1 MIQEVI
7 QKQDDSVEHSFYIVV
22 NDEGLYFAG
31 FNVEK
36 NKADFVV
43 NPFAAKMF
51 MGKPEIKLRPNEQIV
66 EIFVNISSANASLS
80 EPFRPRR
87 RPVKK

>member
-1 MIQEVI
+1 MTQEN
-7 QKQDDSVEHSFYIVV
+7 KDAVEHSFYIVV

-31 FNVEK
+31 FNVEQ

-66 EIFVNISSANASLS
+66 EVFVNISSDNATLS

-87 RPVKK
+87 RPIKK

>member
-1 MIQEVI
+1 MTQEN
-7 QKQDDSVEHSFYIVV
+7 KDAVEHSFYIVV

-31 FNVEK
+31 FNVEQ

-66 EIFVNISSANASLS
+66 EVFVSISSDNATLS

-87 RPVKK
+87 RPIKK